1 MKKRIVCLLMACV
14 MLLMCGCDMIS
25 ELTDALKE
33 PDRPQESVAV
43 QAPAAQPVP
52 STVEGPGFNSP
63 EEAIL
68 AYARALQKGDVQEIL
83 STFAIETY
91 VDKYDLTAWIE
102 NSGAYTISAQQPIPS
117 SDEYTMG
124 LNRIA
129 RQYNITKN
137 LTYMYMTLGK
147 VENFVSPITFNGEP
161 YDKPSE
167 LVDDMVIYNWM
178 DMLAKMEIGNVLR
191 FEDLFQDV
199 EQVNRALENNK
210 RYLNCQELIPLA
222 VELTIDGEQYYL
234 CVDVACY
241 DGRWYNCNF
250 FGTIGIYLGASALG
264 GGLYPLE
271 D

>member
-1 MKKRIVCLLMACV
+1 MNQKIISLLIACV
-14 MLLMCGCDMIS
+14 LLVLCGCNAVS
-25 ELTDALKE
+25 PSREESAQN
-33 PDRPQESVAV
+33 QETNPNQEVVIV
-43 QAPAAQPVP
+43 QAPT
-52 STVEGPGFNSP
+52 TVEGPGFDSG

-102 NSGAYTISAQQPIPS
+102 NSGTYTISAQQPIPS

-124 LNRIA
+124 LNRIG

-147 VENFVSPITFNGEP
+147 VENFVSPIIFNGEP

-178 DMLAKMEIGNVLR
+178 DMLAKMEIGSVLR

-199 EQVNRALENNK
+199 EQVNRALENYK

-250 FGTIGIYLGASALG
+250 FGTIGVYLGADALG